1 MVVNYFT
8 FTLHVVSSLL
18 HNSKSVNYFT
28 FTLPV
33 VTFLLLN
40 WMVVNYFT
48 FTLPV
53 VSSLL
58 LNSKAVSFTLPVV
71 SLLHRNWMVVSYF
84 TFTLTAVSFL
94 LLRRCYTVIS
104 RSITSSPFMSP
115 PGHSLTVTRP
125 GSDPL
130 ILTWRWPAR
139 HS

>member
-18 HNSKSVNYFT
+18 LNSKSVNYFT

-53 VSSLL
+53 VSFLL
-58 LNSKAVSFTLPVV
+58 L
-71 SLLHRNWMVVSYF
+71 NWMVVSYF
-84 TFTLTAVSFL
+84 TFTLTVVSFL

-104 RSITSSPFMSP
+104 PSITSSPFMSP